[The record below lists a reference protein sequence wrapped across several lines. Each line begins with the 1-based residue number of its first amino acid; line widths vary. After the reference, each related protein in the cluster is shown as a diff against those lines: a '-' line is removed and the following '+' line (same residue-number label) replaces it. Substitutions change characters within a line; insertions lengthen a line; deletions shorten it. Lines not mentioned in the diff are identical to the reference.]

1 VLGESGAMLG
11 CAILGF
17 EFLTN
22 NFGHCHGSAF
32 HAIKTWLKNI

>member
-1 VLGESGAMLG
+1 MLGEGGAMLG

-22 NFGHCHGSAF
+22 NFGHWNGSTF
-32 HAIKTWLKNI
+32 HAIKT